1 MNSRKTRLSLLSN
14 NSEFIIHQSGAVRSA
29 NQRHLRALVFT
40 LAVGVIAIRPQQ
52 VVGVDLKPVTLD
64 ASSRYVQATETRIQ
78 RELARPDAF
87 LYIEGLPEGQ
97 RAKISKQL
105 HDGQIYMEPLST
117 GDNAGQ
123 SIDVPDGLIH
133 HWIGDVFVPGATVA
147 QAIALAEDYDHH
159 QGTYPEVVRSRL
171 LKREGNDFHIFYRL
185 RKHKV
190 ITATLDTEHDVHYFQ
205 DDAKRWHSVSIST
218 RIAQV
223 DDPGKPNEREKPVG
237 HDDGFLWR
245 IDSWWRFEQ
254 SDGGVYVECESVSLT
269 RDIPKGLGWLIE
281 PFITSIPKESLQ
293 NTLGSTRSALLARL
307 AAGKP

>member
-1 MNSRKTRLSLLSN
+1 MLALGVVASLPP
-14 NSEFIIHQSGAVRSA
+14 
-29 NQRHLRALVFT
+29 LV
-40 LAVGVIAIRPQQ
+40 LAAE
-52 VVGVDLKPVTLD
+52 LKPATLE
-64 ASSRYVQATETRIQ
+64 AFSRYVEATEKRIQ
-78 RELARPDAF
+78 REMARPDAF

-117 GDNAGQ
+117 GENSGQ

-133 HWIGDVFVPGATVA
+133 HWIGDVFVPGATVG

-171 LKREGNDFHIFYRL
+171 LKHEGNDFHIFYRL

-223 DDPGKPNEREKPVG
+223 DDAGKPNEREKPDG

-245 IDSWWRFEQ
+245 IDSWWRFEER
-254 SDGGVYVECESVSLT
+254 DGGVYVECESVSLT

-293 NTLGSTRSALLARL
+293 NTLGSNRSALLARV
-307 AAGKP
+307 AAGKR